1 MRMTSYNRFAQ
12 HASNARQCSRVTSM
26 RILAFHAHPD
36 DAEILA
42 GGTLAILAAR
52 GHELTIATM
61 TCGDCGSAEM
71 GAQETAEVRRREAE
85 EAAALV
91 GASYRSAGFQD
102 LAVFNDDP
110 SRRRVT
116 AILREVRPDIVITA
130 APVDYMCD
138 HEATSDLIRDC
149 CFGAPAP
156 NYATE
161 GTAPPLKSIPHLYF
175 MQPLGN
181 VDRAGAFV
189 APDFVVDVSTVIET
203 KRALVACHKSQRDW
217 LRAHHGMDEY
227 LEMME
232 RWSRRL
238 GEEVGRQFGE
248 GFRRY
253 KGHPYPQTPL
263 LETLLE
269 GLVLPYPM
277 RPA

>member
-1 MRMTSYNRFAQ
+1 MTP
-12 HASNARQCSRVTSM
+12 M

-42 GGTLAILAAR
+42 GGTLALLAAR
-52 GHELTIATM
+52 GHELVIATM
-61 TCGDCGSAEM
+61 TYGDCGSAHM
-71 GAQETAEVRRREAE
+71 SSQETAEVRRREAE
-85 EAAALV
+85 QAAALL

-102 LAVFNDDP
+102 LAVYNNDP

-130 APVDYMCD
+130 SPVDYMCD
-138 HEATSDLIRDC
+138 HEAASVLVRDC

-156 NYATE
+156 NYAAE
-161 GTAPPLKSIPHLYF
+161 GAAPPLPSIPHLYF

-181 VDRAGAFV
+181 VDREGLFV
-189 APDFVVDVSTVIET
+189 APDFVVDVSSVMET
-203 KRALVACHKSQRDW
+203 KRALAACHKSQRDW

-227 LEMME
+227 LDMME

-238 GEEVGRQFGE
+238 GEEVGCGFGE

-263 LETLLE
+263 LEGLLE
-269 GLVLPYPM
+269 GLVLPYLT
-277 RPA
+277 RRA